1 MTCTLTAVV
10 AKSATDPGP
19 RPGQPSIRD
28 AFGLARRR
36 LAAAPAMCENAA
48 RTRSL
53 DVERSSSGFVRSR
66 TVHTHAASLQVRG
79 WPLDS
84 DSRGCAR

>member
-28 AFGLARRR
+28 AFGPARRR
-36 LAAAPAMCENAA
+36 LAAAPAMCSNAA

-53 DVERSSSGFVRSR
+53 DVKRSSVRRFPSR
-66 TVHTHAASLQVRG
+66 TVHTHPAFLQVRA
-79 WPLDS
+79 WPLDAES
-84 DSRGCAR
+84 SGDAR

>member
-28 AFGLARRR
+28 AFGPARRR
-36 LAAAPAMCENAA
+36 LAAAPAMCSNAA

-53 DVERSSSGFVRSR
+53 DLKTSPSTPRRSR
-66 TVHTHAASLQVRG
+66 TVHTHASSLQVRG
-79 WPLDS
+79 WPLDAE
-84 DSRGCAR
+84 SRGCAR